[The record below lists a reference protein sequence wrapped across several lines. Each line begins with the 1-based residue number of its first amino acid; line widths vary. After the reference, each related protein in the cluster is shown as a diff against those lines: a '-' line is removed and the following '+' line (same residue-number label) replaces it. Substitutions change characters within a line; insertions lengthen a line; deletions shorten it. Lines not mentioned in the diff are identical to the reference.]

1 MDASSPSASVVWGH
15 LPGTGAFTP
24 RPLQRWSFPETLKDP
39 HTWGDKLRTCVFT
52 QKGGNRGSRR
62 TGRRAQ
68 KSGALGLGRSL
79 PRPSS
84 ALIPQESEPPFP
96 PTCPPSWAPA
106 PLLCQPWQ
114 DPAQHPPSYSPNSHS
129 SFNSPGKGLLLSR
142 WQGFRHQGELLRGK
156 VSKRRWPA
164 AHLDRNPKL
173 KINNSEIKSK

>member
-24 RPLQRWSFPETLKDP
+24 RPLQQWSFPETLKDP

-52 QKGGNRGSRR
+52 QKGGSRGSRW
-62 TGRRAQ
+62 TGGRAR
-68 KSGALGLGRSL
+68 KSGALGLGCSL

-106 PLLCQPWQ
+106 PPLRHPWQ
-114 DPAQHPPSYSPNSHS
+114 DPAQHPPHTAPTHTV
-129 SFNSPGKGLLLSR
+129 PLILLARDCCCLDGRVSGTR
-142 WQGFRHQGELLRGK
+142 ESCLRGK
-156 VSKRRWPA
+156 F
-164 AHLDRNPKL
+164 
-173 KINNSEIKSK
+173 